1 MNMDCILVKL
11 MRILNIQSIY
21 PLSDFHY
28 LIEGKKFI
36 SPSSSEGRSSSTS
49 NLACFWKVEW
59 YFVFVCLDNFNAGPR
74 NYSSWPE
81 VLGAVGETI
90 SLSFTDFLTLGGEV
104 GFDWR
109 PIALDPESS
118 PRVPSS
124 DDVYSPDPPAAN
136 IGLDCFADFLTMKV
150 RWFTIFLF
158 PLFPRDTK
166 GESSDY
172 SPGYRCSGLARV
184 EWRCDGFRKSTLG
197 SI

>member
-36 SPSSSEGRSSSTS
+36 SPSSSEGSSSS
-49 NLACFWKVEW
+49 NWACFWKVEW

-81 VLGAVGETI
+81 VLEHVGETI

-104 GFDWR
+104 GFEWR
-109 PIALDPESS
+109 PTPLDLQSS

-124 DDVYSPDPPAAN
+124 YESYSLDPPAAN
-136 IGLDCFADFLTMKV
+136 VNVGRLADFFTTKV

-158 PLFPRDTK
+158 PLFPRDSA
-166 GESSDY
+166 GESGD
-172 SPGYRCSGLARV
+172 
-184 EWRCDGFRKSTLG
+184 
-197 SI
+197 